1 MSSIILRVSRHS
13 GGRRTLTRSDD
24 GGTPFDLRGP
34 LFGSL
39 NSAKFDKAKD
49 EMAAELRREGHEVE
63 IIE

>member
-1 MSSIILRVSRHS
+1 MSNITLKAIAHPS
-13 GGRRTLTRSDD
+13 GRRTLTRSDD
-24 GGTPFDLRGP
+24 GGTPIDLRGP